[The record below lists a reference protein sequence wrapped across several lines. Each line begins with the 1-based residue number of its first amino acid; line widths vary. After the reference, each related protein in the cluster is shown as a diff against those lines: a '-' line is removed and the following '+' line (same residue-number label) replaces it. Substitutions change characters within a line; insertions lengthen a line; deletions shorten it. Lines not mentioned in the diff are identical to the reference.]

1 MRGKV
6 KYVFRNVWYKVNEM
20 FLHSHDIH
28 AKRYTNT
35 AAVLYNGDWVYIDEN
50 EIRDYY
56 GRTRITRELIGE
68 LSNDL
73 HNKYIDYEA
82 DEDDIYW
89 LDGDLCD
96 YL

>member
-6 KYVFRNVWYKVNEM
+6 KYVFRKVWYKVNEM
-20 FLHSHDIH
+20 FLHSHDEH
-28 AKRYTNT
+28 AKRYTHT
-35 AAVLYNGDWVYIDEN
+35 IAVLYNGDWVYIN
-50 EIRDYY
+50 EDDVRNYY

-82 DEDDIYW
+82 DEDDFYW

>member
-6 KYVFRNVWYKVNEM
+6 KYEFRKVWYKVNEM

-35 AAVLYNGDWVYIDEN
+35 AAVLYNGDWVYIEEN

-56 GRTRITRELIGE
+56 GRTRITRELIGK